1 MNQQS
6 PIPIRMS
13 SAGYC
18 PRRQAYAALGEP
30 PSNLPTRHDENRMAL
45 GDAAEDILV
54 NNMLRDGWEVT
65 DTRSVPGGEQL
76 ELEIDFPLPMTGHP
90 DGICRHPEHT
100 RNLWVTLECKSMFE
114 DRLFRVKHE
123 GITQVYPEYLAQTM
137 TYSRILY
144 ESGRVAHPHRA
155 VFAVMDRDG
164 EQLPPERVA
173 WDTSAEDRLW
183 QDLTTTW
190 SAITRGELPP
200 RPYEPDHEKC
210 RYCPYFSVCHNQNP
224 PDWRNPSRLE
234 DQATLDAARQ
244 WLEADRLRRD
254 AAQHLRAAAQGHE
267 SGIIAGPVRA
277 SFFHPRP
284 TTGYDSN
291 LLEQRVPADILREC
305 RNTRQDPPAFWIRPD
320 RR

>member
-1 MNQQS
+1 MIQQP

-18 PRRQAYAALGEP
+18 PRRQAYAALGVP
-30 PSNLPTRHDENRMAL
+30 PSSLPTRQDENRMAL

-54 NNMLRDGWEVT
+54 NNMLSDGWEIT

-76 ELEIDFPLPMTGHP
+76 ELEINFPLPMTGHP

-100 RNLWVTLECKSMFE
+100 RDRWVTLECKSMFE

-123 GITQVYPEYLAQTM
+123 GIAQVYPEYLAQAM

-155 VFAVMDRDG
+155 VFAIMDRDG

-173 WDTSAEDRLW
+173 WDTPAEDRLW
-183 QDLTTTW
+183 QDLTDTW
-190 SAITRGELPP
+190 SIITRGELPE
-200 RPYEPDHEKC
+200 RPYEPDDDHC
-210 RYCPYFSVCHNQNP
+210 GYCPFFKTCHDEDP
-224 PDWRNPSRLE
+224 PDWRNPHHVTE
-234 DQATLDAARQ
+234 HDALDAADQ
-244 WLEADRLRRD
+244 WLKADRLRKEATR
-254 AAQHLRAAAQGHE
+254 QLREIAKGHE
-267 SGIIAGPVRA
+267 SGIIAGPVSA
-277 SFFHPRP
+277 SFFYPRP
-284 TTGYDSN
+284 VIGYDPD
-291 LLEQRVPADILREC
+291 LLEKRVPADVLREC
-305 RNTRQDPPAFWIRPD
+305 RNTRQEPPAFWIRPT

>member
-1 MNQQS
+1 MNQQP

-30 PSNLPTRHDENRMAL
+30 PSSLPTRQDENRMAL

-54 NNMLRDGWEVT
+54 NNMLRDGWEIT

-123 GITQVYPEYLAQTM
+123 GIAQVYPEYLAQAM

-155 VFAVMDRDG
+155 VFAIMDRDG

-173 WDTSAEDRLW
+173 WDTPTETSSGGTSPPPGAASREANSQSALTCP
-183 QDLTTTW
+183 TTTTAVTAP
-190 SAITRGELPP
+190 SSRHATTRIHPTGAT
-200 RPYEPDHEKC
+200 RTT
-210 RYCPYFSVCHNQNP
+210 S
-224 PDWRNPSRLE
+224 RNPHCSTRPS
-234 DQATLDAARQ
+234 
-244 WLEADRLRRD
+244 
-254 AAQHLRAAAQGHE
+254 
-267 SGIIAGPVRA
+267 SG
-277 SFFHPRP
+277 SRP
-284 TTGYDSN
+284 TGSAKRRPSSYARSPSTTS
-291 LLEQRVPADILREC
+291 PALS
-305 RNTRQDPPAFWIRPD
+305 QDP
-320 RR
+320 